1 MRKCIKI
8 IQKSTGNQKE
18 TFTNVKDIYNEN
30 VEMNKKSSP
39 PYNAKFT
46 FNTLQESSL
55 TGK

>member
-1 MRKCIKI
+1 MYVMRKCIKI

-46 FNTLQESSL
+46 FNTL
-55 TGK
+55 